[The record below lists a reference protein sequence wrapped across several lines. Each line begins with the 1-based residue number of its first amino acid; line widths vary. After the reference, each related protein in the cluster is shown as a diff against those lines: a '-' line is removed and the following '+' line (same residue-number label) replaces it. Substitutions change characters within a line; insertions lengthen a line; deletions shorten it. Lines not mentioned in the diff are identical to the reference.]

1 MRTRRK
7 KNAGHGER
15 EPPMH
20 ADARRLNHDKNGRRR
35 IGVHRRASAVD
46 CAVDDLGRRIE
57 RVRRGLYGLYD
68 DLCYFKTCPPA
79 HRERLRRELDW
90 PDVGHITSLAR
101 ALAEEERF
109 SEWVRFNRL
118 TKSA

>member
-1 MRTRRK
+1 M
-7 KNAGHGER
+7 NADE
-15 EPPMH
+15 
-20 ADARRLNHDKNGRRR
+20 RRLRHDKNGRRR
-35 IGVHRRASAVD
+35 IGVHRRASAV
-46 CAVDDLGRRIE
+46 ALPSADLRQRIE
-57 RVRRGLYGLYD
+57 RVRRGLYGLYA

-79 HRERLRRELDW
+79 HRERLRLELDW

-109 SEWVRFNRL
+109 SDWVRFNRL